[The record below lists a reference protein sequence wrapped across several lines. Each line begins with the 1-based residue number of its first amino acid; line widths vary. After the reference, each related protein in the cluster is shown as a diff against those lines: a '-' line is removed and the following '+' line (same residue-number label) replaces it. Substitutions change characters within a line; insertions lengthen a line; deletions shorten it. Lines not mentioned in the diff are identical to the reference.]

1 MFRKENL
8 QTLDSFEFLDV
19 VAVRVLA
26 NLIADESEAVLRI
39 IAVGLAGS
47 GHLVFVLGAKVAVS
61 TKILLQGRELILGVD
76 RLAHLA

>member
-1 MFRKENL
+1 M
-8 QTLDSFEFLDV
+8 
-19 VAVRVLA
+19 
-26 NLIADESEAVLRI
+26 IADESEAVLSI

-61 TKILLQGRELILGVD
+61 TKILLQCRELILGVD